1 MSNWTPHSFR
11 KNAIA
16 KGVPAYAI
24 QKLVEEG
31 ERLRLKGVP
40 VIFTLGHLAAI
51 CDVPYKFLRDI
62 VSRKFDPYRVFNVRK
77 RSGGYRQITVP
88 EVGLMRVQRWI
99 HENVLV
105 TARVSSI
112 STAYSKGAGP
122 VKNAEQHR
130 RCRWLVK
137 VDVKNFFESISERQV
152 YKVFCTLGYP
162 ALLSFELTR
171 LCTRFPSG
179 KSKRHQRRWQ
189 TNDRPYEI
197 EPYMT
202 QVVGHLPQGAPT
214 SPMLANLVCTDLDI
228 RLAGLASKHG
238 GAITRYAD
246 DIVFSAM
253 DFDRTRAKLL
263 VQEITIALTSLGL
276 RRNETKTHVVPP
288 SARRVVTG
296 LLVDSE
302 APRLTKAFRDKL
314 RMHLFHAKTKGIRI
328 HCERRKFR
336 SLIGFREH
344 LRGLIAYA
352 DQVDKKFAAERKTEF
367 EALPWGILGV

>member
-1 MSNWTPHSFR
+1 MSSWTPHSFR
-11 KNAIA
+11 TTATA
-16 KGVPAYAI
+16 QGVPADAI

-51 CDVPYKFLRDI
+51 CDVPYKYLRDI
-62 VSRKFDPYRVFNVRK
+62 VSRKFDPYKVFNIRK

-88 EVGLMRVQRWI
+88 EAALMRVQRWI
-99 HENVLV
+99 HENILAA
-105 TARVSSI
+105 ARVSPI
-112 STAYSKGAGP
+112 STAFSAGSGP
-122 VKNAEQHR
+122 VKNAEQHSGS
-130 RCRWLVK
+130 RWLVK
-137 VDVKNFFESISERQV
+137 VDVKSFFESISERQV
-152 YKVFCTLGYP
+152 FRAFRALGYP

-179 KSKRHQRRWQ
+179 ESKRNQRRWR
-189 TNDRPYEI
+189 TNDRAYDI

-202 QVVGHLPQGAPT
+202 QIVGHLPQGAPT
-214 SPMLANLVCTDLDI
+214 SPMLANLVC
-228 RLAGLASKHG
+228 AGLDLRLMELARKHG
-238 GAITRYAD
+238 GVITRYAD
-246 DIVFSAM
+246 DIVFSATQC
-253 DFDRTRAKLL
+253 DRLRGKLL
-263 VQEITIALTSLGL
+263 IKEITVALAALGFK
-276 RRNETKTHVVPP
+276 RNETKTHVVPP

-302 APRLTKAFRDKL
+302 TPRLTKAFRDKL
-314 RMHLFHAKTKGIRI
+314 RMHLFHARTKGIRI

-352 DQVDKKFAAERKTEF
+352 SQVDMEYAAERKMEF